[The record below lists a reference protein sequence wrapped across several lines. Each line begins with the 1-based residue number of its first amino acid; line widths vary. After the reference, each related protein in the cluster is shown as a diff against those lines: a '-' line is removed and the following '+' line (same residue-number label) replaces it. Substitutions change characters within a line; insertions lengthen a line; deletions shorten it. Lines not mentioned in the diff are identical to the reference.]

1 MDQGRPEGEPEM
13 LGSSIRGPFSIRGP
27 LWVSGSIVQVL
38 EAQSAFHNN
47 PAARSPSPV
56 VTFLR

>member
-13 LGSSIRGPFSIRGP
+13 LGSSIRGP